1 MALVF
6 IVRQGANADGRTFVG
21 TSNITVSDA
30 AVVNTIFM
38 GGRRDQITN
47 AQFSVNGA
55 GLTTWDGTA
64 AIEIGGY
71 TLTYDAEKKTI
82 TLANA

>member
-1 MALVF
+1 MALVS

-30 AVVNTIFM
+30 AVVNTIFV
-38 GGRRDQITN
+38 GGRRDQIAN
-47 AQFSVNGA
+47 AKFSVNGSEA
-55 GLTTWDGTA
+55 QLWDGKA
-64 AIEIGGY
+64 ALAIGDY
-71 TLTYDAEKKTI
+71 ELTYDADKKTI

>member
-1 MALVF
+1 MALVS
-6 IVRQGANADGRTFVG
+6 IVRQGTNADGRTFVG

-38 GGRRDQITN
+38 GGRRDQIAN
-47 AQFSVNGA
+47 APFTVNGA

-64 AIEIGGY
+64 AIVIGDY
-71 TLTYDAEKKTI
+71 TLTYDEDKKTI